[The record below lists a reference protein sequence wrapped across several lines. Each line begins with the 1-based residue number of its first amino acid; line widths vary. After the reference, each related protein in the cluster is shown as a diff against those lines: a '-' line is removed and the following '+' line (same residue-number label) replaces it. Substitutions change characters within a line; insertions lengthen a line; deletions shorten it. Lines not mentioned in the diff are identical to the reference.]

1 MNKVIITKGLPGS
14 GKTYWA
20 KQMVADHP
28 NSYKIVC
35 KDDLRAMLDSGKWSP
50 DSEKLILIIRNSIII
65 QALGHKKHVIIADTN
80 LAPKHEQQIRALVE
94 GLAEVEIKDFTDVP
108 LETCIKQ
115 DLMREKSVGKDV
127 IMEMYNRYLKP
138 APKKIVNDPKLSD
151 IFICDVD
158 GTLAFLNGRD
168 PYNASTCENDLLN
181 QPVVDL
187 VNRFTDSTKVI
198 FVSGRDEIYKQN
210 TIKWLGKY
218 LTNSGWFDDSNL
230 FMRPTGDKRKDA
242 IVKQEIYEREIKGKY
257 NVLFVLDDR
266 NQVVEMWR
274 SLGLTCLQVA
284 EGNF

>member
-138 APKKIVNDPKLSD
+138 APNKIVNDPKLSD

-257 NVLFVLDDR
+257 NVLFVFDDR